1 MKKRVV
7 ITGIGLVTPVGN
19 NVNDSWDAIC
29 NGRSGVGPITGFDAK
44 DHKTQIAAEVKGF
57 DPSTVL
63 DPKEQKRTHKFISF
77 AIATA
82 DMAIKDS
89 GLVIDEGNATRIG
102 VITGCGL
109 GGLDMVE
116 NTTLLI
122 DKRGPSRVSPFF
134 IPMLIGNMAPGMI
147 SIKFGV
153 KGPGSSVATAC
164 AASTHAIGDAFRTIQ
179 NGYADAMITGGT
191 ESVITPTCVAGFN
204 ALRALSTRNDEPHKA
219 SRPFDKDRDGF
230 VVGEGSGMLILE
242 SLDHAKERGA
252 KIYAEVV
259 GFGMNSDGYHMTA
272 PSPDGKGAADCMAE
286 AINDA
291 DIETNSVN
299 YINAHGTSTDLNDL
313 SETKAIKTVFGEHAR
328 KLKISSTKSMT
339 GHLLGAAGS
348 IEAVFTALSIKNGIV
363 PGTVNLENP
372 GDGCDLDYT
381 PNISVNMDIDYA
393 LTNSFGFGGLNAS
406 LLLKKY

>member
-7 ITGIGLVTPVGN
+7 ITGVGLVTPVGN
-19 NVNDSWDAIC
+19 NVEDSWDAIC
-29 NGRSGVGPITGFDAK
+29 SGKSGVGPITSFDAK

-63 DPKEQKRTHKFISF
+63 NPKEQKRTHKFISY

-82 DMAIKDS
+82 DMAIKDA
-89 GLVIDEGNATRIG
+89 GLVIDENNAARVG

-122 DKRGPSRVSPFF
+122 EKRGPSRVSPFF

-164 AASTHAIGDAFRTIQ
+164 AASTHAIGDAYRTIQ

-204 ALRALSTRNDEPHKA
+204 ALRALSTRNDDPEKA
-219 SRPFDKDRDGF
+219 SRPFDLDRDGF

-242 SLDHAKERGA
+242 SLDHAKKRGA
-252 KIYAEVV
+252 KIYAEIK

-272 PSPDGKGAADCMAE
+272 PSPGGEGAADCMEE
-286 AINDA
+286 AIKDA
-291 DIETNSVN
+291 GVEKQNVD

-313 SETKAIKTVFGEHAR
+313 SETKAIKTVFKDHA
-328 KLKISSTKSMT
+328 KKIKISSTKSMT

-348 IEAVFTALSIKNGIV
+348 IEAVFTALSIKNGIA
-363 PGTVNLENP
+363 PGTINFENP
-372 GDGCDLDYT
+372 GEGCDLDYT
-381 PNISVNMDIDYA
+381 PNKSINMDINCA